1 MELLKLITTAV
12 IDDCIY
18 SVIIILH
25 KDLVYEQTPVMK
37 NIITKCIGFNTMYKF
52 IIKIKLVS
60 IRRLKG
66 CFHPYLSIMLP
77 NIKEPIK
84 EPK

>member
-52 IIKIKLVS
+52 IIKIKFINIS
-60 IRRLKG
+60 NLKG
-66 CFHPYLSIMLP
+66 CWRPYISIILP
-77 NIKEPIK
+77 KKGANKRA
-84 EPK
+84 